1 MSKKKIDVLN
11 GSVYAVLLGLSW
23 PTVVSNLLQTIYNIT
38 DAFWLGKLG
47 KVELAAPT
55 VAFPIIFV
63 FISLS
68 SGFSI
73 AASALVSQHTGA
85 RQKSMAEL
93 VATQCVSASVVVS
106 GLVAVLGVLLARRV
120 MSIMTPDPQVQELA
134 TTYMQIISV
143 SSPFMFI
150 FLTSSS
156 ILRAWGDAK
165 TPMHFAI
172 FSVVL
177 NVVLDPL
184 MIFGWGFPRMG
195 VAGAAMATLIARATV
210 ALYSL
215 GVLFGK
221 RHEFSLHLKYLLPRW
236 NVIRKILAIGLPS
249 SLGDAFTALG
259 FAFIMSVVAR
269 FGTAVTSAYGVGNR
283 VISMITMFS
292 AAVSM
297 AVATMVGQFLGGDMV
312 DKAKETLLKAA
323 VVTFLIVGTICSL
336 LFFYGEW
343 ITRFF
348 ITNPDVVQYGRTF
361 FRYVSFSVPFFAVMN
376 VLLGAFRGSGHT
388 VQLTFIN
395 LLRLWGIRIPLVV
408 LMSSSLGVRGVFIAM
423 IISNILA
430 LAVTVV
436 FLSNGKWAQKLI

>member
-1 MSKKKIDVLN
+1 
-11 GSVYAVLLGLSW
+11 
-23 PTVVSNLLQTIYNIT
+23 
-38 DAFWLGKLG
+38 
-47 KVELAAPT
+47 
-55 VAFPIIFV
+55 
-63 FISLS
+63 
-68 SGFSI
+68 
-73 AASALVSQHTGA
+73 
-85 RQKSMAEL
+85 
-93 VATQCVSASVVVS
+93 
-106 GLVAVLGVLLARRV
+106 
-120 MSIMTPDPQVQELA
+120 
-134 TTYMQIISV
+134 
-143 SSPFMFI
+143 
-150 FLTSSS
+150 
-156 ILRAWGDAK
+156 
-165 TPMHFAI
+165 
-172 FSVVL
+172 
-177 NVVLDPL
+177 
-184 MIFGWGFPRMG
+184 
-195 VAGAAMATLIARATV
+195 
-210 ALYSL
+210 
-215 GVLFGK
+215 
-221 RHEFSLHLKYLLPRW
+221 
-236 NVIRKILAIGLPS
+236 

-408 LMSSSLGVRGVFIAM
+408 LMSSSLGVRGIFIAM

-436 FLSNGKWAQKLI
+436 FLSNGRWAQKLI